1 MFQRPLSLLRSIRAP
16 AAALL
21 CTPFVITTLVSCD
34 ARDAPVRG
42 ASDAPENV
50 ADAPPPEFAG
60 VYRVKGRTVEI
71 ESGASREI
79 MGLVILRE
87 EQDGYITNFDL
98 STGFKGKGNDPGISV
113 EVVGRGTG
121 RVAKDDTLRGTA
133 RTQLVRAAIP
143 GVDARFALLP
153 RIVGPRIV
161 SSTVARIRP
170 DGTLVVEIES
180 TAEAGES
187 YAATRTTVI
196 GHRVGEIGNPLGTPV
211 VGAGPPVEE

>member
-1 MFQRPLSLLRSIRAP
+1 MLHRPLSLLRLIRVP
-16 AAALL
+16 AAALF
-21 CTPFVITTLVSCD
+21 CTPFFINTLVSCD
-34 ARDAPVRG
+34 GGDAPATG
-42 ASDAPENV
+42 AFSGPETV
-50 ADAPPPEFAG
+50 ADSPPPDFAG
-60 VYRVKGRTVEI
+60 VYRVAGRTVEI

-79 MGLVILRE
+79 VGLVVLRE
-87 EQDGYITNFDL
+87 DQGEYSTNFDL
-98 STGFKGKGNDPGISV
+98 STGFKGKGNDPGVSV

-121 RVAKDDTLRGTA
+121 RVDEDDTLRGTA

-180 TAEAGES
+180 TAESGES

-196 GHRVGEIGNPLGTPV
+196 GHRVGEIGSPLGLPA
-211 VGAGPPVEE
+211 VGSGPPGQD